1 MRPIKP
7 SRGKRQLRGFIAK
20 PRAIASGHRACRRQ
34 LALTA
39 RFIAESFG
47 GEDIA
52 AIGNEFALFYG
63 NPPKVRA
70 ASSGVSE
77 VERVVAG
84 A

>member
-1 MRPIKP
+1 MRPTKAP
-7 SRGKRQLRGFIAK
+7 RGKRQLRGFIAK
-20 PRAIASGHRACRRQ
+20 PRAIAPGHRACRRQ
-34 LALTA
+34 PALKA
-39 RFIAESFG
+39 PFIAESFG

-52 AIGNEFALFYG
+52 ATGNEFALFYG
-63 NPPKVRA
+63 NPAKVRA